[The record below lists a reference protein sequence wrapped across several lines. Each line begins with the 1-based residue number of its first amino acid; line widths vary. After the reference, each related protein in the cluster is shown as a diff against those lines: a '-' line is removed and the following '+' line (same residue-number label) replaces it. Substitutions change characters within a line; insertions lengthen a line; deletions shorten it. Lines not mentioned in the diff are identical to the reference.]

1 MQGETRKTD
10 IRLLDLDALDAR
22 VRKEQSGD
30 AYAQVSGG
38 SDYRLG
44 VVVTVSTDG
53 ELIHSIELLVCIF
66 TGNTELRLP
75 LMERG
80 IQLTRELK
88 ERGYLLTHED
98 DGWVSCGKKLSRD
111 EVAAE
116 CGQLMHIIQVFKSD
130 IQGIEK
136 GTER

>member
-1 MQGETRKTD
+1 MDGETDNTE
-10 IRLLDLDALDAR
+10 IRLLDLDALDAQAR
-22 VRKEQSGD
+22 MEQSGE
-30 AYAQVSGG
+30 AYAQVSSGT
-38 SDYRLG
+38 DYRLG

-66 TGNTELRLP
+66 TGNSELRLP

-80 IQLTRELK
+80 LLLTRELK
-88 ERGYLLTHED
+88 ERGYQLTHED
-98 DGWVSCGKKLSRD
+98 DGWVSCGKALLRG

-130 IQGIEK
+130 RLVIEK
-136 GTER
+136 GTDR